1 MKLDVIDLGA
11 KDMMLMSSVPSLKYQ
26 LEKPFG

>member
-11 KDMMLMSSVPSLKYQ
+11 EDICRVLIADNTLKTRTSMM
-26 LEKPFG
+26 